1 MNLPLDQDP
10 RWRRFNDKA
19 WVCPC
24 CGQAHAGIFDLL
36 CVRPQAWQDGDDY
49 APNSAILTSRHV
61 LTEDFC
67 ILNDE
72 HFFVRSVLRLPVIG
86 SDGQSFGY
94 GCWATL
100 SRQNFEIY
108 IDTLDSGEQ
117 QGLGPWFGWFSNRL
131 NGYPETLN
139 LKAQIHALG
148 GHVRPLIELEPTDHP
163 LAVEQRVGITFDR
176 LLEIYALNG
185 HDMCMSL
192 VD

>member
-1 MNLPLDQDP
+1 MLRTDA
-10 RWRRFNDKA
+10 RRYFRSGLRQTGA
-19 WVCPC
+19 LA
-24 CGQAHAGIFDLL
+24 GRRGAGAQQRHTRRRHA
-36 CVRPQAWQDGDDY
+36 
-49 APNSAILTSRHV
+49 

-72 HFFVRSVLRLPVIG
+72 QFFVRSVLRLPVIG

-94 GCWATL
+94 GVWATL
-100 SRQNFEIY
+100 SRKNFEIY

-139 LKAQIHALG
+139 LKAQIHAQG

-185 HDMCMSL
+185 HDMCRSM